1 MCTNERTLNM
11 DLKEMKMLNLDKKKL
26 VNVNYQYAVDL
37 FKIYLIALNN
47 SDYESDIEIDFLLK
61 KCLN

>member
-1 MCTNERTLNM
+1 MSTNERTLNM

-26 VNVNYQYAVDL
+26 VYVNYQYAVDL

-47 SDYESDIEIDFLLK
+47 SDYESDIE
-61 KCLN
+61 N

>member
-1 MCTNERTLNM
+1 MSTNERTLNM

-26 VNVNYQYAVDL
+26 VYVNYQYAVDL

-47 SDYESDIEIDFLLK
+47 SDYESDIETDFLLK